1 MKTTMIKGT
10 IIMEGC
16 DSIKETISSSINKKD
31 KQEKGGSKLE
41 RESVFIKYKCWF
53 HKINFLQ

>member
-16 DSIKETISSSINKKD
+16 DSIKETISSSINKKE

-41 RESVFIKYKCWF
+41 RESVFIKYKC
-53 HKINFLQ
+53 